1 MLRNDRLVMT
11 GGSVSELNFGDLL
24 DAVGEV
30 AADRTAIVYGDQ
42 SYSWRA
48 FSERSN
54 RLARSLIAMGFRPGD
69 KVAFYLRNSPAY
81 VELLA
86 ACFKARLVHV
96 NVNYRYVDN
105 ELFYIFDNSD
115 AALVVFDPEF
125 RAQVDALMPRL
136 TKVRAFMQTKTLT
149 DNGSAYSFEQ
159 ACAQGDGSSLQIQR
173 SGEDLYFMYT
183 GGTTGYPKAVMW
195 PQNNR
200 IEVIGMTAAT
210 SAREHARNV
219 ADAGVWPVVL
229 PACPLMHSTGFTT
242 SVSVL
247 CNGGCVVMLPSARF
261 DARECLREIDRC
273 GVTSVALVGDA
284 FSVPILEV
292 LRGEAAAYDLSRV
305 QTLTSAGAMWSA
317 NNKIELLEY
326 FPNAVLRD
334 SLGASEGSR
343 LGSSEMRAGGSGRT
357 GRFTAG
363 ANTKVLTEDHR
374 ELEPGSGE
382 AGLIATTGPIP
393 LGYYKDEERNRK
405 TFPIIDGVRH
415 AIPGDWCT
423 LEADGTINLLGRGSG
438 CINTGGEKVFPEE
451 VEEALKV
458 HPEVLDAAVF
468 GVADERWGEAVAGVI
483 RVRTSA
489 AADEEA
495 IRMDL
500 RTRLA
505 AYKCPKQLVV
515 VEGSF
520 RAENGKMDYAAAKR
534 LYGV

>member
-1 MLRNDRLVMT
+1 MSD
-11 GGSVSELNFGDLL
+11 LNFGDLL

-30 AADRTAIVYGDQ
+30 VADRPAIVYGDLT
-42 SYSWRA
+42 YSWQE

-54 RLARSLIAMGFRPGD
+54 RLARGLISMGFRPGD

-125 RAQVDALMPRL
+125 RAEVSALMPRL
-136 TKVRAFMQTKTLT
+136 TKVRAFVETKTLT
-149 DNGSAYSFEQ
+149 DSAGAYSLEK
-159 ACAQGDGSSLQIQR
+159 ACTQGDGSPLQIER

-195 PQNNR
+195 PHNHR
-200 IEVIGMTAAT
+200 IEVIGITTAAT
-210 SAREHARNV
+210 AQEHARSV
-219 ADAGVWPVVL
+219 ANAAALPVVL

-242 SVSVL
+242 TVSVL
-247 CNGGCVVMLPSARF
+247 CNGGCVVLLPSPRF
-261 DARECLREIDRC
+261 DAHECLSEIDRC

-284 FSVPILEV
+284 FSVPILEA
-292 LRGEAAAYDLSRV
+292 LRARSQAYDLTRV
-305 QTLTSAGAMWSA
+305 QALTSAGAMWSA
-317 NNKIELLEY
+317 KNKIELLEY
-326 FPNAVLRD
+326 FTNAALRD

-343 LGSSEMRAGGSGRT
+343 LGSSEMRAGGSGET
-357 GRFTAG
+357 GRFTLG
-363 ANTKVLTEDHR
+363 PNTKVLTEDHR
-374 ELEPGSGE
+374 EVEPGSGA

-405 TFPIIDGVRH
+405 TFPTINGVRY

-423 LEADGTINLLGRGSG
+423 LETDGTINLLGRGSG
-438 CINTGGEKVFPEE
+438 CINTGGEKVFAEE
-451 VEEALKV
+451 VEEALKT
-458 HPEVLDAAVF
+458 HGEVLDAAVF
-468 GVADERWGEAVAGVI
+468 GVPDERWGQAVAAVI
-483 RVRTSA
+483 RVRTLA
-489 AADEEA
+489 AADKEA
-495 IRMDL
+495 IRAHL
-500 RTRLA
+500 RARLA

-515 VEGSF
+515 VDASF
-520 RAENGKMDYAAAKR
+520 RAENGKMDYGAAKDMWGR
-534 LYGV
+534 SKVPE